1 MIRLRLLLFAFAVL
15 FYHPLFA
22 QPLSGTYTVNNTTAT
37 GGTNFNSLTDAI
49 SALNTNG
56 VVAAGAI
63 FNVSS
68 NQTFLETPPALTAS
82 GTAGGYIVFRKNGT
96 GNNPVVKPATPGT
109 VSTSAHG
116 GHGDGVIRIAGGD
129 YIEFNGIDID
139 TNTAYT
145 TNATKY
151 EYGYYILR
159 GSATDGS
166 KFVTI
171 RNANIKLYP
180 GLLYSAAVYVAVY
193 NATGTSMVPTS
204 TAGRHESITI
214 RKNNISR
221 TYNGILLRG
230 YNHSASPN
238 DMYDHFNLV
247 DSNQI
252 EEIGGAATECFGI
265 NTIYQDSVQIVA
277 NTIKSQVNG
286 ATCNGIRPETGI
298 NSSISIRYNTVSIRN
313 SSGTLAPIN
322 NACGASGTNNFIEIA
337 YNNVENCVTSG
348 SIFYGIYQSVPGAL
362 VHIAN
367 NNIRNDTCTVGST
380 SMYIMW
386 SIPGAGGVNH
396 IFGNQIYNI
405 INTGT
410 TGSGTMFPMI
420 FNTGGDT
427 RVYKNNIH
435 DITTNSASGAI
446 SIRSN
451 TPNFYMY
458 NNFIHSLYTPN
469 STGANA
475 ILAIDL
481 NGGAANQNVFY
492 NTVYLNA
499 TSTST
504 TSFGAHA
511 LYTSTSVNADVRNNI
526 LINQSVPGP
535 TSGIVSAYRR
545 SNTTLTTYSDSSNNN
560 CLYVGAA
567 PVARQGLLSDGTNLP
582 QTIAAYKAL
591 VGPVRDS
598 ASFSELPPFVNIT
611 TAPYDL
617 HLSSAG
623 TSACIDG
630 AKRVALLTLSVTT
643 DYDDDPRVIPD
654 VGADENAVTIP
665 PACVTAPI
673 APANAGTVCVGS
685 LTLSWPAVPNATSYD
700 VYLNTGATA
709 TTLVSTSQTGTTYT
723 ATVAAGPYAWRVVP
737 KNTIG
742 SATGCATFTF
752 TVNPAVTPT
761 ISITA
766 SPSGIICAGTP
777 VTFTAT
783 TTNAGTAPTY
793 QWKKRIANVGIST
806 TTYTDNALVDGDTI
820 TVVLTSNAAC
830 ASPASVT
837 SNRIIQQVRPR
848 PTASITPAGTAN
860 ICNGQTI
867 LLTANAGTGFT
878 YQWQLGGVNIA
889 AATAATYTAATAG
902 NYRVLVSNGICT
914 DTSAVTAV
922 SIVPTPVATV
932 SPAGTVA
939 FCQGGQALLTGPAT
953 APGLTYQWRL
963 NGANIPGATN
973 NTYAATAAGSYRL
986 VLSNG
991 SCTDTS
997 AVVTVTVNPIPT
1009 ATATAAG
1016 PVNFCQGGSVIL
1028 NANTGTGITYQW
1040 LRNNTVIAGATTT
1053 SYTATTTGTYS
1064 VVVTNTATGCKDTSR
1079 PAIAVTMSV
1088 QPATTL
1094 TASGNLTF
1102 CEGGNVRLQ
1111 AATGAGYTYTWY
1123 NGSNIIAGATTSLY
1137 TATTSGVYTVVITNG
1152 PCVATSVSRTVVVN
1166 PLPAAAITA
1175 AGPTALCNGGV
1186 VVLNANTGAGLTYQW
1201 RLGVANIPG
1210 ATSASYTAAATG
1222 NYSVVVS
1229 NGTCSNTSG
1238 DIAVTVSSL
1247 PLPVISSVGLPSFC
1261 QGGSVTLN
1269 TATGVGY
1276 TYQWQLNTVDI
1287 PGATAATYS
1296 ATATGNYTA
1305 VVTNGAC
1312 VATSAPF
1319 TVSVTPAPTALITPA
1334 GATAFCQGGSVVL
1347 NASRGTGYTYQWT
1360 NTGVNIP
1367 GATNYQYTAT
1377 TSGDYSVVIFD
1388 GTCPGT
1394 APDVTVRV
1402 NSFPV
1407 AVVTVIGGVD
1417 LSTGVFTSYQW
1428 YRNGVLIPGATA
1440 QNYTA
1445 VRDGFYAVVVT
1456 DDLGCSSTSAVQHI
1470 TSLDVEHVGGAQTK
1484 VSLWP
1489 NPVED
1494 VLHVEAAIAVN
1505 ISISAVDGKELLKA
1519 DKASRVDISH
1529 LPQGLYLVRIA
1540 DHKTGALI
1548 RVDKINKK

>member
-1 MIRLRLLLFAFAVL
+1 MKRFRLLLFAFAVL

-96 GNNPVVKPATPGT
+96 GNNPVVKPATPGN

-230 YNHSASPN
+230 YNHATTPN
-238 DMYDHFNLV
+238 DLYDHFNLV

-286 ATCNGIRPETGI
+286 ATCNGIRPET
-298 NSSISIRYNTVSIRN
+298 
-313 SSGTLAPIN
+313 GTLAPIN

-405 INTGT
+405 VNTGT

-481 NGGAANQNVFY
+481 NSGAANQNVFY

-511 LYTSTSVNADVRNNI
+511 LYISTSVNADVRNNI

-545 SNTTLTTYSDSSNNN
+545 SNTTLTTYNDSSNNN

-567 PVARQGLLSDGTNLP
+567 PVARQGLLSDGT
-582 QTIAAYKAL
+582 
-591 VGPVRDS
+591 
-598 ASFSELPPFVNIT
+598 
-611 TAPYDL
+611 
-617 HLSSAG
+617 
-623 TSACIDG
+623 
-630 AKRVALLTLSVTT
+630 
-643 DYDDDPRVIPD
+643 
-654 VGADENAVTIP
+654 
-665 PACVTAPI
+665 
-673 APANAGTVCVGS
+673 
-685 LTLSWPAVPNATSYD
+685 
-700 VYLNTGATA
+700 
-709 TTLVSTSQTGTTYT
+709 
-723 ATVAAGPYAWRVVP
+723 
-737 KNTIG
+737 
-742 SATGCATFTF
+742 
-752 TVNPAVTPT
+752 
-761 ISITA
+761 
-766 SPSGIICAGTP
+766 P

-793 QWKKRIANVGIST
+793 QWKKRTANVGIST

-820 TVVLTSNAAC
+820 TVVLTSNATC

-848 PTASITPAGTAN
+848 PTASITPGPTAN

-889 AATAATYTAATAG
+889 AATTATYTAATAG

-914 DTSAVTAV
+914 DTSVVTAV
-922 SIVPTPVATV
+922 SVVPTPVATV
-932 SPAGTVA
+932 APAGTVA

-1009 ATATAAG
+1009 ATATATG

-1111 AATGAGYTYTWY
+1111 AATGAG
-1123 NGSNIIAGATTSLY
+1123 
-1137 TATTSGVYTVVITNG
+1137 
-1152 PCVATSVSRTVVVN
+1152 
-1166 PLPAAAITA
+1166 
-1175 AGPTALCNGGV
+1175 
-1186 VVLNANTGAGLTYQW
+1186 LTYQW

-1287 PGATAATYS
+1287 PGATAAAYS
-1296 ATATGNYTA
+1296 ATATGNYTV

-1377 TSGDYSVVIFD
+1377 TSGDYGVVIFD

-1417 LSTGVFTSYQW
+1417 LSTTTFTSYQW

-1470 TSLDVEHVGGAQTK
+1470 TSLDVAHVGGAQTK
-1484 VSLWP
+1484 
-1489 NPVED
+1489 
-1494 VLHVEAAIAVN
+1494 
-1505 ISISAVDGKELLKA
+1505 
-1519 DKASRVDISH
+1519 
-1529 LPQGLYLVRIA
+1529 
-1540 DHKTGALI
+1540 
-1548 RVDKINKK
+1548 